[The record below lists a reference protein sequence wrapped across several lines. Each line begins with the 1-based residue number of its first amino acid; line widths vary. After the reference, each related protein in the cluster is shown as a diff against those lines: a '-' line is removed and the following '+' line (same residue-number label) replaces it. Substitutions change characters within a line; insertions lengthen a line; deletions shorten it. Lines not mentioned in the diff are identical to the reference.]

1 MKIFKI
7 CRSFAGIKT
16 PELKV
21 SLEPNVNYF
30 FYLRAVNPFGIS
42 EQSEAALIS
51 TKGRLLFSYVKTMG
65 LKGRAVKHGIF
76 LWKLYRNFPI
86 WECASY

>member
-1 MKIFKI
+1 MFSCMKIFKI
-7 CRSFAGIKT
+7 CRSFAGIRT

-30 FYLRAVNPFGIS
+30 FYLRAVNTFGTS

-51 TKGRLLFSYVKTMG
+51 TKGRSPFSDVETMG
-65 LKGRAVKHGIF
+65 WRGKADKDGIF
-76 LWKLYRNFPI
+76 LWKSYMNFLI
-86 WECASY
+86 

>member
-7 CRSFAGIKT
+7 CRSFAGIRR

-30 FYLRAVNPFGIS
+30 FYLRAVNIFGTS

-51 TKGRLLFSYVKTMG
+51 TKGRSPFSDVKTMG
-65 LKGRAVKHGIF
+65 WRGKAAKDGIF
-76 LWKLYRNFPI
+76 LWKSYMNFLI
-86 WECASY
+86 